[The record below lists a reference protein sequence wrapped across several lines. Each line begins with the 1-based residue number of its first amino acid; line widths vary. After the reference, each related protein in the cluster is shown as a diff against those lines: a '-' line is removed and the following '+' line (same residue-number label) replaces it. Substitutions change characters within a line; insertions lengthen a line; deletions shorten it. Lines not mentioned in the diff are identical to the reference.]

1 MKKNSPPHRLRAST
15 MTDMLIVVATLV
27 LLGFVLVP
35 IVTRPRMSRR
45 NQCVANLKWLGV
57 AFRLWPSGSSD
68 IFPFARSTNDGGTLE
83 FAGSTNVFLH
93 FRAISN
99 ELSTPKILICPSDSG
114 KKSAKDFNKFD
125 NRNISYFIG
134 LDAAEGQPWTI
145 LSGDRNLTTNGV
157 ALGNGVFTLTTNNT
171 MGWTG
176 AIHNNNGTNGGNIG
190 LADGSVQQV
199 SQATFQKQWL
209 AVTNAIRRLAIP

>member
-1 MKKNSPPHRLRAST
+1 
-15 MTDMLIVVATLV
+15 ML
-27 LLGFVLVP
+27 
-35 IVTRPRMSRR
+35 
-45 NQCVANLKWLGV
+45 
-57 AFRLWPSGSSD
+57 
-68 IFPFARSTNDGGTLE
+68 E
-83 FAGSTNVFLH
+83 
-93 FRAISN
+93 AICFKIQMLFYSIKFGA
-99 ELSTPKILICPSDSG
+99 PKILVCPKDNGRKPAS
-114 KKSAKDFNKFD
+114 DFNKFD

-134 LDAAEGQPWTI
+134 LDADENEPQMI

-157 ALGNGVFTLTTNNT
+157 ALGSGVFTLTASDTV
-171 MGWTG
+171 GWTA